1 MAPYKRLILKTFLS
15 QIYCR
20 GELSEEEKGA
30 YKWWLFDV
38 SECDD
43 DTSDAERSVQVE
55 SVWSRLVLWR
65 LKCHMSRDFVI
76 YILI

>member
-1 MAPYKRLILKTFLS
+1 MHIMKTLLS

-55 SVWSRLVLWR
+55 SVLSRLL
-65 LKCHMSRDFVI
+65 FVASENAAFHVI
-76 YILI
+76 A